1 MTYDALT
8 DAEAPQKPVS
18 VLVLPMYTGIAAIP
32 NDQPGPCMGVSPP
45 RGPPFCGMYE
55 INGTWF
61 YDTEPSPTAA
71 YMRPG
76 VSDKIYVSTLTG
88 VLWTQPLA
96 QILAFDLD
104 GDGNP
109 TGDGTEV
116 AGGFWAVV
124 DFAFHDE
131 NTLYVVELKPAG
143 FVPFEGG
150 RLTKVRLEDGT
161 SEIVAESDQLFNPTG
176 IAIEEDILYITNN
189 TLVPC
194 DGHVIMARLGP
205 PGDPDGDDDAEDDA
219 TEDETIGLEDIV
231 DTLQEEIMDTFPE
244 ETSPD
249 ERTFGDMGD
258 PDGPNRLRRHD

>member
-1 MTYDALT
+1 MTYDSLN
-8 DAEAPQKPVS
+8 DATVPQEPAS
-18 VLVLPMYTGIAAIP
+18 VLVLPKYTGIVAIP

-45 RGPPFCGMYE
+45 MGPPFCGMYE
-55 INGTWF
+55 VNGTWL

-76 VSDKIYVSTLTG
+76 VPDKIYVSTLTG

-96 QILAFDLD
+96 QILEFDLD
-104 GDGNP
+104 DDDNP
-109 TGDGTEV
+109 IGEGTEV
-116 AGGFWAVV
+116 AGGFWAIV

-150 RLTKVRLEDGT
+150 RLTKVNLEDGT

-176 IAIEEDILYITNN
+176 IAIEGDMVYITNN

-194 DGHVIMARLGP
+194 NGHIISASLARISDGTSAN
-205 PGDPDGDDDAEDDA
+205 
-219 TEDETIGLEDIV
+219 
-231 DTLQEEIMDTFPE
+231 FPE

-249 ERTFGDMGD
+249 EETSDFGD
-258 PDGPNRLRRHD
+258 PDGPNRLRRLMRR